1 MLPKKVWKIRVRG
14 DLRGIN
20 LLLLVLACIWLARLL
35 FVFTKAVSN
44 MMHEEF

>member
-1 MLPKKVWKIRVRG
+1 
-14 DLRGIN
+14 
-20 LLLLVLACIWLARLL
+20 VLACIWLARLL